1 MGLLLLLLTAR
12 QGLTAVDRDDDDLS
26 AVVAAPREES
36 CCCNAPEEKAPMID
50 EWEGDVASSLH
61 GVRRMEG
68 SGIRLALNVAE
79 VVVVAPDNDDRN
91 SWWHIWS
98 IF

>member
-61 GVRRMEG
+61 GVRRIHDSFDMP
-68 SGIRLALNVAE
+68 SE
-79 VVVVAPDNDDRN
+79 VPVVGVPTGVT
-91 SWWHIWS
+91 S
-98 IF
+98 